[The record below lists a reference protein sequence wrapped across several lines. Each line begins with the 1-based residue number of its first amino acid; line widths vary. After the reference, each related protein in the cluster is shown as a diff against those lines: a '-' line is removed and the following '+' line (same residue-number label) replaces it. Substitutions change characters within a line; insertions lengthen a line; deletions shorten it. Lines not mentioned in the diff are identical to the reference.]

1 MENKVILVA
10 ETSKILSKFI
20 CAALKEKGL
29 ETVTET
35 DGYKALRYIIEN
47 KPACVIADRQ
57 LTTINGIQLCSII
70 KEGSPH
76 PEIPFI
82 LISTDEKIS
91 DFWTEASSANKIL
104 SVSPENLDELIEFVA
119 SSLEYDVIEIDDFTG
134 SEESEK
140 SVSKT
145 DVPSASDLDSAV
157 LWTVEAMERNSFYHN
172 MLKNIFR
179 LYEYVDNTDNLSA
192 FFLTILYDFCPYDA
206 AVLVLDDTPTRVYST
221 GLENCSEEAENA
233 FWEIC
238 RSDYERNA
246 AKKHTITYN
255 VEKLS
260 AIVPVGDEPTFNSY
274 MSYNIR
280 SGTTFVGTLHIASKR
295 KKLFS
300 YKIQSSIEFILE
312 KCSHIFRES
321 VSFANLSTSE
331 AKLRMAFRKFV
342 PDEVIQGMIES
353 DSSQEESINEKRE
366 IAILI
371 CDIRNFTSISEINE
385 PENVVGFLN
394 SYFTYM
400 VEIIKKYGG
409 TIDKFIG
416 DAIMVLFGAPISYN
430 DNAQRSVDTA
440 LAMYSKLAEIPCN
453 DLKFPEGMKFDIG
466 IGIHL
471 GEVIVGNIGSKDKT
485 NYTVIGDAVNLA
497 SRLEGLTKLYGSKII
512 ISESVAEKLNEKT
525 NVNLLDSVKVKGK
538 KEGVRVYSVTEKSVD
553 TGFIKNYEKGLDLYS
568 KGAFDLA
575 ISYFQKA
582 TKILPEDKAANLMLE
597 RCIQFKE
604 NPPENW
610 DGAIALKSK

>member
-1 MENKVILVA
+1 MENKTILVA
-10 ETSKILSKFI
+10 ESSKILSKFI
-20 CAALKEKGL
+20 CSALNEKGF
-29 ETVTET
+29 ETVVET

-47 KPACVIADRQ
+47 KPDCIIADKL
-57 LTTINGIQLCSII
+57 LTTIDGVKLCSII

-82 LISTDEKIS
+82 LITTDEKVS
-91 DFWTEASSANKIL
+91 DFWTEASFANKIL
-104 SVSPENLDELIEFVA
+104 SVSPENLDELVEYI
-119 SSLEYDVIEIDDFTG
+119 SSNLEYNEIGLDDFT
-134 SEESEK
+134 SSDEPSKSDEEK
-140 SVSKT
+140 QN
-145 DVPSASDLDSAV
+145 ASNGDLAV
-157 LWTVEAMERNSFYHN
+157 LWAVEAMERNSFYHS

-179 LYEYVDNTDNLSA
+179 LYECVDDTDNLSS

-246 AKKHTITYN
+246 AKKHTITYSI
-255 VEKLS
+255 ERLS
-260 AIVPVGDEPTFNSY
+260 AIVPVTDEPTFNSY

-280 SGTTFVGTLHIASKR
+280 SGQNFVGTLHIASR
-295 KKLFS
+295 HKKLFS

-312 KCSHIFRES
+312 KCGHIFRES
-321 VSFANLSTSE
+321 VAFANLSKSE
-331 AKLRMAFRKFV
+331 EKLRIAFRKFV
-342 PDEVIQGMIES
+342 PDEVIKGMLES

-385 PENVVGFLN
+385 PETVVGFLN

-430 DNAQRSVDTA
+430 DNAQRAVDTA
-440 LAMYSKLAEIPCN
+440 LEMYSKLSEIPCT

-471 GEVIVGNIGSKDKT
+471 GDVIVGNIGSKDKT
-485 NYTVIGDAVNLA
+485 NYTVIGDAVNLT

-512 ISESVAEKLNEKT
+512 ISESVAEKLNKKT
-525 NVNLLDSVKVKGK
+525 NANLLDSVKVKGK
-538 KEGVRVYSVTEKSVD
+538 KEGVRVYSVTEKTIDPDFV
-553 TGFIKNYEKGLDLYS
+553 KNYEKGLDLYR

-575 ISYFQKA
+575 ISYFKKA
-582 TKILPEDKAANLMLE
+582 TKVLPEDKAANLMLE

-610 DGAIALKSK
+610 DGAIALTSK

>member
-10 ETSKILSKFI
+10 EGSKILSKFI
-20 CAALKEKGL
+20 CAALQEKGYD
-29 ETVTET
+29 TVVES
-35 DGYKALRYIIEN
+35 DGYKALQYIIEH
-47 KPACVIADRQ
+47 KPDCIIADKL
-57 LTTINGIQLCSII
+57 LTTIDGIKLCSIV

-82 LISTDEKIS
+82 LITTDDKIS
-91 DFWTEASSANKIL
+91 DFWTESSQANTVI
-104 SVSPENLDELIEFVA
+104 SVTAENLGELIEYV
-119 SSLEYDVIEIDDFTG
+119 SSHMDYEAVELDDFTG
-134 SEESEK
+134 STKVEADIEE
-140 SVSKT
+140 
-145 DVPSASDLDSAV
+145 ASTADYAV
-157 LWTVEAMERNSFYHN
+157 LWTAEAMERNAFYHS
-172 MLKNIFR
+172 MLKNVFR
-179 LYEYVDNTDNLSA
+179 LYEYVDNTDNLASL
-192 FFLTILYDFCPYDA
+192 FLTILYDFCPYDA

-221 GLENCSEEAENA
+221 GLENCSEKAEDA

-255 VEKLS
+255 IERLS
-260 AIVPVGDEPTFNSY
+260 AIVPVSDEPTFNSY

-280 SGTTFVGTLHIASKR
+280 SGHVFVGTLHIASRR

-312 KCSHIFRES
+312 KCGHIFRES
-321 VSFANLSTSE
+321 VAFASLSKSE
-331 AKLRMAFRKFV
+331 EKLRTAFRKFV
-342 PDEVIQGMIES
+342 PDEVIKGMIES

-430 DNAQRSVDTA
+430 DNAQRAVDTA
-440 LAMYSKLAEIPCN
+440 LEMYSKLSEIPCS

-471 GEVIVGNIGSKDKT
+471 GDVIVGNIGSKDKT

-497 SRLEGLTKLYGSKII
+497 SRLEGLTKLYGSKIV
-512 ISESVAEKLNEKT
+512 ISESVAEKLNKAT
-525 NVNLLDSVKVKGK
+525 NATLLDSVKVKGK
-538 KEGVRVYSVTEKSVD
+538 KEDVRVYSVTEKPMDSDFV
-553 TGFIKNYEKGLDLYS
+553 KNYEKGLDLYR

-575 ISYFQKA
+575 ISYFKKA
-582 TKILPEDKAANLMLE
+582 IKILPQDKAANLMLE
-597 RCIQFKE
+597 RCTQFKE
-604 NPPENW
+604 NPPENL
-610 DGAIALKSK
+610 DGAIALTSK

>member
-1 MENKVILVA
+1 MYWILD
-10 ETSKILSKFI
+10 T
-20 CAALKEKGL
+20 
-29 ETVTET
+29 T
-35 DGYKALRYIIEN
+35 D
-47 KPACVIADRQ
+47 D
-57 LTTINGIQLCSII
+57 
-70 KEGSPH
+70 
-76 PEIPFI
+76 
-82 LISTDEKIS
+82 KIS
-91 DFWTEASSANKIL
+91 DFWTESSQANTVI
-104 SVSPENLDELIEFVA
+104 SVTAENLGELIEYV
-119 SSLEYDVIEIDDFTG
+119 SSHINYESIELDDFTG
-134 SEESEK
+134 T
-140 SVSKT
+140 SKT
-145 DVPSASDLDSAV
+145 EADVAEASTEDYAV
-157 LWTVEAMERNSFYHN
+157 LWTAEAMERNAFYHN
-172 MLKNIFR
+172 MLKNVFR
-179 LYEYVDNTDNLSA
+179 LYEYVDNTDNLASL
-192 FFLTILYDFCPYDA
+192 FLTILYDFCPYDA

-221 GLENCSEEAENA
+221 GLENCSEKAEDA

-255 VEKLS
+255 IERLS
-260 AIVPVGDEPTFNSY
+260 AIVPVSDEPTFNSY

-280 SGTTFVGTLHIASKR
+280 SGHIFVGTLHIASRR

-312 KCSHIFRES
+312 KSGHIFRES
-321 VSFANLSTSE
+321 VAFASLSKSE
-331 AKLRMAFRKFV
+331 EKLRTAFRKFV
-342 PDEVIQGMIES
+342 PDEVIKGMIES

-430 DNAQRSVDTA
+430 DNAQRAVDTG
-440 LAMYSKLAEIPCN
+440 LEMYSKLSEIPCS

-471 GEVIVGNIGSKDKT
+471 GDVIVGNIGSKDKT

-497 SRLEGLTKLYGSKII
+497 SRLEGLTKLYGSKIV
-512 ISESVAEKLNEKT
+512 ISESVAEKLNKAT
-525 NVNLLDSVKVKGK
+525 NATLLDSVKVKGK
-538 KEGVRVYSVTEKSVD
+538 KEDVRVYSVTEKPMDSDFV
-553 TGFIKNYEKGLDLYS
+553 KNYEKGLDLYR

-575 ISYFQKA
+575 ISYFKKA
-582 TKILPEDKAANLMLE
+582 IKILPQDKAANLMLE
-597 RCIQFKE
+597 RCTQFKE

-610 DGAIALKSK
+610 DGAIALTSK

>member
-10 ETSKILSKFI
+10 EGSKILSKFI
-20 CAALKEKGL
+20 CAALQEKGY
-29 ETVTET
+29 ETVVES
-35 DGYKALRYIIEN
+35 DGYKALHYIIEH
-47 KPACVIADRQ
+47 KPDCIIADKL
-57 LTTINGIQLCSII
+57 LTTIDGIKLCSIV

-76 PEIPFI
+76 PELPFI
-82 LISTDEKIS
+82 LITTDDKIS
-91 DFWTEASSANKIL
+91 DFWTESSQANTVI
-104 SVSPENLDELIEFVA
+104 SVTPENLGELIEYV
-119 SSLEYDVIEIDDFTG
+119 SSHINYESVELDDFTG
-134 SEESEK
+134 T
-140 SVSKT
+140 SKT
-145 DVPSASDLDSAV
+145 EADVEEASTEDYAV
-157 LWTVEAMERNSFYHN
+157 LWTAEAMERNAFYHN
-172 MLKNIFR
+172 MLKNVFR
-179 LYEYVDNTDNLSA
+179 LYEYVDNTDNLASL
-192 FFLTILYDFCPYDA
+192 FLTILYDFCPYDA

-221 GLENCSEEAENA
+221 GLENCSEKAEDA

-255 VEKLS
+255 IERLS
-260 AIVPVGDEPTFNSY
+260 AIVPVSDEPTFNSY

-280 SGTTFVGTLHIASKR
+280 SGHIFVGTLHIASRR

-312 KCSHIFRES
+312 KSGHIFRES
-321 VSFANLSTSE
+321 VAFASLSKSE
-331 AKLRMAFRKFV
+331 EKLRTAFRKFV
-342 PDEVIQGMIES
+342 PDEVIKGMIES

-430 DNAQRSVDTA
+430 DNAQRAVDTA
-440 LAMYSKLAEIPCN
+440 LEMYSKLSEIPCS

-471 GEVIVGNIGSKDKT
+471 GDVIVGNIGSKDKT

-497 SRLEGLTKLYGSKII
+497 SRLEGLTKLYGSKIV
-512 ISESVAEKLNEKT
+512 ISESVAEKLNKAT
-525 NVNLLDSVKVKGK
+525 NATLLDSVKVKGK
-538 KEGVRVYSVTEKSVD
+538 KEDVRVYSVTEKPMDSDFV
-553 TGFIKNYEKGLDLYS
+553 KNYEKGLDLYR

-575 ISYFQKA
+575 ISYFKKA
-582 TKILPEDKAANLMLE
+582 IKILPQDKAANLMLE
-597 RCIQFKE
+597 RCTQFKE

-610 DGAIALKSK
+610 DGAIALTSK

>member
-1 MENKVILVA
+1 MENKTILVA
-10 ETSKILSKFI
+10 ESSKILSKFI
-20 CAALKEKGL
+20 CAAMTEKGYK
-29 ETVTET
+29 TVSEN

-47 KPACVIADRQ
+47 KPACIIADKM
-57 LTTINGIQLCSII
+57 LTTIDGVQLCSII

-76 PEIPFI
+76 PEIPFV
-82 LISTDEKIS
+82 LISTDEKVT
-91 DFWTEASSANKIL
+91 DFWTEASLANKIL
-104 SVSPENLDELIEFVA
+104 SVSPENMDELIEYV
-119 SSLEYDVIEIDDFTG
+119 SSTLEYDAVEIDNFTG
-134 SEESEK
+134 PEENPTKLEK
-140 SVSKT
+140 A
-145 DVPSASDLDSAV
+145 SASDSDPAV
-157 LWTVEAMERNSFYHN
+157 LWTLGAMERNSFYHN

-179 LYEYVDNTDNLSA
+179 LYEYVDNTDNLTSY
-192 FFLTILYDFCPYDA
+192 FLTILYDFCPYDA

-221 GLENCSEEAENA
+221 GLENCSEASEEA

-246 AKKHTITYN
+246 AKRHTITYN
-255 VEKLS
+255 IKRLS
-260 AIVPVGDEPTFNSY
+260 AIVPVGDEPAFNSY

-280 SGTTFVGTLHIASKR
+280 SGQTFVGTLHIASKR

-312 KCSHIFRES
+312 RCGHIFRES
-321 VSFANLSTSE
+321 VAFSNLSKSE
-331 AKLRMAFRKFV
+331 AKLRLAFRKFV
-342 PDEVIQGMIES
+342 PDEVIKGMLES
-353 DSSQEESINEKRE
+353 EDSQEESINEKRE

-400 VEIIKKYGG
+400 VEIIKKNGG

-416 DAIMVLFGAPISYN
+416 DAIMVLFGAPVSYN
-430 DNAQRSVDTA
+430 DNAQRAVDTA
-440 LAMYSKLAEIPCN
+440 LEMYSKLSEIPCN
-453 DLKFPEGMKFDIG
+453 ELKFPDGMKFDIG

-471 GEVIVGNIGSKDKT
+471 GDVIVGNIGSKDKT

-497 SRLEGLTKLYGSKII
+497 SRLEGLTKLYGSKIV
-512 ISESVAEKLNEKT
+512 ISGAVADKLNKKT
-525 NVNLLDSVKVKGK
+525 NAALLDSVKVKGK
-538 KEGVRVYSVTEKSVD
+538 KEDVLVYSVTEKPLPED
-553 TGFIKNYEKGLDLYS
+553 FEKNYEKGLDLYR

-575 ISYFQKA
+575 LSYFKKA
-582 TKILPEDKAANLMLE
+582 VKAMPEDKAANLMLE
-597 RCIQFKE
+597 RCTQFKE

-610 DGAIALKSK
+610 DGAIALTSK

>member
-1 MENKVILVA
+1 MENKTILVA
-10 ETSKILSKFI
+10 ESSKILSKFI
-20 CAALKEKGL
+20 CAALKEKGF
-29 ETVTET
+29 ETVVET
-35 DGYKALRYIIEN
+35 DGYKALHYIIEN
-47 KPACVIADRQ
+47 KPDCIIADKL
-57 LTTINGIQLCSII
+57 LTTIDGVKLCSII

-76 PEIPFI
+76 PETPFI
-82 LISTDEKIS
+82 LISTDEKVS
-91 DFWTEASSANKIL
+91 DFWTEASFANKVL
-104 SVSPENLDELIEFVA
+104 SVSPDNLEELVEYVT
-119 SSLEYDVIEIDDFTG
+119 SHLEYDGVELDDFTAPD
-134 SEESEK
+134 ESPQADKENQNI
-140 SVSKT
+140 SNT
-145 DVPSASDLDSAV
+145 DLAV
-157 LWTVEAMERNSFYHN
+157 LWAVEAMERNSFYHS

-179 LYEYVDNTDNLSA
+179 LYEYVDDTDNLSS

-221 GLENCSEEAENA
+221 GLENCSEEAENV

-246 AKKHTITYN
+246 AKKHTITYSIER
-255 VEKLS
+255 VS
-260 AIVPVGDEPTFNSY
+260 AIVPVGDEPNFNSY

-280 SGTTFVGTLHIASKR
+280 SGQTFVGTLHIASRR

-300 YKIQSSIEFILE
+300 YKIQSSIEFILDR
-312 KCSHIFRES
+312 CGHIFRES
-321 VSFANLSTSE
+321 VAFTNLSKSE
-331 AKLRMAFRKFV
+331 EKLRIAFRKFV
-342 PDEVIQGMIES
+342 PDEVIKGMLES

-385 PENVVGFLN
+385 PETVVGFLN

-430 DNAQRSVDTA
+430 DNAQRAVDTA
-440 LAMYSKLAEIPCN
+440 LEMYSKLSEIPCS

-471 GEVIVGNIGSKDKT
+471 GDVIVGNIGSKDKT
-485 NYTVIGDAVNLA
+485 NYTVIGDAVNLT
-497 SRLEGLTKLYGSKII
+497 SRLEGLTKLYGSKIV
-512 ISESVAEKLNEKT
+512 ISESVAEKLNGKT
-525 NVNLLDSVKVKGK
+525 NATLLDSVKVKGK
-538 KEGVRVYSVTEKSVD
+538 KEGVRVYSVTEKPIDSDFV
-553 TGFIKNYEKGLDLYS
+553 KNYEKGLDLYR

-575 ISYFQKA
+575 ISYFKKA
-582 TKILPEDKAANLMLE
+582 TKVLPEDKAANLMLE
-597 RCIQFKE
+597 RCILFKE

-610 DGAIALKSK
+610 DGAIALTSK